1 MMMVISIWMV
11 IYIYILF
18 FFLQVLDR
26 MILYLRIVHS
36 LDYYSASEYPNEDE
50 MPHRCGIIHGRGPP
64 PLKIT
69 QNDGMFLS
77 FSRLIVVKL
86 VKYKIL
92 SLVFIDHKFKPVL
105 GIFSVFLHCVIS
117 FGCQEQVSYNI
128 ELLPAIE

>member
-92 SLVFIDHKFKPVL
+92 SLVFIDQVQTCFRHFQCISTL
-105 GIFSVFLHCVIS
+105 CYFIRLSRTGII
-117 FGCQEQVSYNI
+117 
-128 ELLPAIE
+128 